1 MLLYVIWKLLSS
13 VVNELFLCRIC
24 DLRVT
29 LVIKFQIF
37 VGKLHKVSNFCR
49 KIVVICQKT
58 VSEASLHI
66 HMSVH
71 IHMLVSNNTCFCV
84 MLSGSFCYLVS

>member
-1 MLLYVIWKLLSS
+1 MLLPEYAIWKLLNSF
-13 VVNELFLCRIC
+13 VNELFLCRIC

-49 KIVVICQKT
+49 KIVVIYQKE
-58 VSEASLHI
+58 SEVSLHT
-66 HMSVH
+66 HV
-71 IHMLVSNNTCFCV
+71 LVSNNTCFYL
-84 MLSGSFCYLVS
+84 MLSGSFCWLVS